1 MLSQKQISQ
10 ISFNGWMWNEVLTES
25 WSVLPAAE
33 RCTDLYFLTLSSP
46 PLSLSLPSSILTTP
60 FSKLTEDR
68 GKMILP
74 FCQKIVRLPK
84 DALSPG
90 GQVPHHY
97 LESAKI
103 TQRRGLRV
111 IYAAHMPKHTL
122 ACAQMH
128 AEMPKH
134 THTHLFSRTHCR
146 GCLPFFWLEKIPQG
160 YKMEDLWGG
169 SKRLI

>member
-1 MLSQKQISQ
+1 
-10 ISFNGWMWNEVLTES
+10 
-25 WSVLPAAE
+25 
-33 RCTDLYFLTLSSP
+33 
-46 PLSLSLPSSILTTP
+46 
-60 FSKLTEDR
+60 
-68 GKMILP
+68 MILP
-74 FCQKIVRLPK
+74 FRRKIVRLPK

-128 AEMPKH
+128 TEMAKQTH
-134 THTHLFSRTHCR
+134 THTLMLTDTPQRS
-146 GCLPFFWLEKIPQG
+146 LSFFWLEKIPQG
-160 YKMEDLWGG
+160 YKMEDL
-169 SKRLI
+169 